1 MEYIYA
7 VTAGA
12 YSDYHIVALCSDRNK
27 AEKICE
33 VYNRSYTFGG
43 WGEASVKEYR
53 DGSRIDLDRPVFEV
67 SIYGDLYE
75 AKELSGEDKIEA
87 VYENWH
93 PFNLIYT
100 NNGTFFFLDIYAD
113 SKEQAIKIAQ
123 DKYAEYS
130 ARKAGI

>member
-1 MEYIYA
+1 MEHIYA

-27 AEKICE
+27 ANEICE
-33 VYNRSYTFGG
+33 VYNRGNTFGG
-43 WGEASVKEYR
+43 WGDAWVKEYK
-53 DGSRIDLDRPVFEV
+53 DGARMDLDRPVFEV
-67 SIYGDLYE
+67 SFYGDIYK
-75 AKELSGEDKIEA
+75 AKEISGKDKVDA
-87 VYENWH
+87 VCEKWQ
-93 PFNLIYT
+93 PFNRIYT
-100 NNGTFFFLDIYAD
+100 NNGVLFFLYIYAD